1 MTKINLNATKLGQVR
16 FSKDSFSVPNF
27 GTVVSARAS
36 VRRDENGKPIPN
48 SIAKIQLELVNSK
61 TLNMILQDGGDI
73 ADLATFSAEVV
84 AEEEVL
90 SRFNLENLAGKS
102 ISLKNAQ
109 VALKWVSR
117 GSEGSWGGFKLVL
130 DNIIFDKEKTIEER
144 AK

>member
-16 FSKDSFSVPNF
+16 FSKDSFSVPSF
-27 GTVVSARAS
+27 GTVVSARTS
-36 VRRDENGKPIPN
+36 VKRDENGKPIPN

-84 AEEEVL
+84 AEDEVL

-109 VALKWVSR
+109 VALKFVS
-117 GSEGSWGGFKLVL
+117 
-130 DNIIFDKEKTIEER
+130 
-144 AK
+144 

>member
-1 MTKINLNATKLGQVR
+1 MKKINLNATKLGQVR

-36 VRRDENGKPIPN
+36 VKRDENGKPIQN

-61 TLNMILQDGGDI
+61 TLNMVLQDGGDI

-90 SRFNLENLAGKS
+90 SRFNLESLVGKS

-109 VALKWVSR
+109 VALKRVSR

-130 DNIIFDKEKTIEER
+130 DNIIFDKEKPIEER

>member
-1 MTKINLNATKLGQVR
+1 MKKINLNATKLGQVR

-36 VRRDENGKPIPN
+36 VKRDENGKPIQN

-61 TLNMILQDGGDI
+61 TLNMVLQDGGDI

-90 SRFNLENLAGKS
+90 SRFNLESLVGKS

-109 VALKWVSR
+109 VALKLVSR

-130 DNIIFDKEKTIEER
+130 DNIIFDKEKPIEER

>member
-36 VRRDENGKPIPN
+36 VKRDENGKPIPN

-84 AEEEVL
+84 AEEAG
-90 SRFNLENLAGKS
+90 FIDKKENVGTSGAEAYNTPPEQFTEIPTDEDLP
-102 ISLKNAQ
+102 
-109 VALKWVSR
+109 
-117 GSEGSWGGFKLVL
+117 F
-130 DNIIFDKEKTIEER
+130 
-144 AK
+144 

>member
-1 MTKINLNATKLGQVR
+1 MKKINLNATKLGQVR

-36 VRRDENGKPIPN
+36 VKRDENGKPIQN

-61 TLNMILQDGGDI
+61 TLNMVLQDGGDI

-90 SRFNLENLAGKS
+90 SRFNLESLVGKS
-102 ISLKNAQ
+102 ITLKNAQ

-130 DNIIFDKEKTIEER
+130 DNIIFDKEKPIEER